1 MIEVSVCIAFIDNFI
16 FNLGIVIFN
25 RSINLYNYLKKYL
38 LTDFLTVIL
47 ISIIQL
53 FIDNAN
59 LIIWFIASIVWQK
72 LKRKIRL
79 SLFK

>member
-59 LIIWFIASIVWQK
+59 LIIWFIASIV
-72 LKRKIRL
+72 
-79 SLFK
+79 

>member
-1 MIEVSVCIAFIDNFI
+1 MCIAFIDNFI

-59 LIIWFIASIVWQK
+59 LIIWFIASIV
-72 LKRKIRL
+72 
-79 SLFK
+79 